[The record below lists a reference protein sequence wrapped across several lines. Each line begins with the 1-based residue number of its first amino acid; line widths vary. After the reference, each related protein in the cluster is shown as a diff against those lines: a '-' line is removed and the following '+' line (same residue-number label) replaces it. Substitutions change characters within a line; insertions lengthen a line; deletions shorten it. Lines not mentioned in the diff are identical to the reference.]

1 MPSLADNWFLYL
13 VVLSMIA
20 FVLVLGVVSVADAR
34 HRE

>member
-20 FVLVLGVVSVADAR
+20 FVLVLGAVSISDAR
-34 HRE
+34 YRD